1 MELVSLAPSNTEI
14 IYSLGLQDRLE
25 ATTSLCDYP
34 EEARE
39 KKSIGGWTSGIDF
52 EKIREMEPDIVV
64 TSDSLQDKAVEQL
77 EGLEVLHLTPQTLEE
92 VYRSIEKMGERLDAE
107 EEAEEIVEEMRE
119 GLEDIEVEGNPRVY
133 CEEWM
138 DPPMASGNWIPGLIN
153 KIEGKSFLEEG
164 ERSREFDLEDL
175 KKFDP
180 EYIFLNVC
188 GAGENIDTKEVMERP
203 EWRDITAVEKGNV
216 FVIDDA
222 LLNRPGPRLVEG
234 ARKMAEFIEDGKDSK
249 G

>member
-1 MELVSLAPSNTEI
+1 MKIVSLAPSNTEI
-14 IYSLGLQDRLE
+14 IYILGLQDCLE
-25 ATTSLCDYP
+25 ATTSICDYP

-64 TSDSLQDKAVEQL
+64 TSDSLQNKAVKQL

-92 VYRSIEKMGERLDAE
+92 VYRSIEKMGESFSRDAK
-107 EEAEEIVEEMRE
+107 AEKVTEEMRE

-138 DPPMASGNWIPGLIN
+138 DPPMASGNWIPGLVKRIGG
-153 KIEGKSFLEEG
+153 EYFLEEG

-188 GAGENIDTKEVMERP
+188 GAGENIDTSEVLERP
-203 EWRDITAVEKGNV
+203 EWQDITAVKEGNV
-216 FVIDDA
+216 FAIDDA

-234 ARKMAEFIEDGKDSK
+234 ARKMSELIEDGKDSK